1 LCCEAPRR
9 RRSISHTVY
18 RPAGLPPCVGLG
30 YTRRL
35 FTEFAREPSPM
46 EIQPILNTIKDLT
59 ERSQSIRGYL

>member
-1 LCCEAPRR
+1 MGKCSGC
-9 RRSISHTVY
+9 
-18 RPAGLPPCVGLG
+18 PAGLPPWHEWR

-35 FTEFAREPSPM
+35 FTEFVRVARAM